1 MLTISIN
8 VGPHPDLLS
17 TPLSEAELIELENAI
32 DKLDG
37 NISTALEDDRAWS
50 VSLNFASAI
59 KIVEQTRRLI
69 EFARESRR

>member
-1 MLTISIN
+1 MSA
-8 VGPHPDLLS
+8 PHPDLLS
-17 TPLSEAELIELENAI
+17 TPLSEAELSELENAI
-32 DKLDG
+32 DTLDG

-69 EFARESRR
+69 EFARESR